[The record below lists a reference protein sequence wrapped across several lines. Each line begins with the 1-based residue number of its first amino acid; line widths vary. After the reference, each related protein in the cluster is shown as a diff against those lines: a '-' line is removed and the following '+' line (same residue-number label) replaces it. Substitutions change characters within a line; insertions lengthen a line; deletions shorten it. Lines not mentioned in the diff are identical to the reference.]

1 MKKIKYIVCAL
12 LAAVSF
18 TSCVNDYDEITQE
31 MAVLPENDP
40 RVWPANMSIGE
51 LVAMYDRIDS
61 LYVFGKDDTLRY
73 HAPIDEATGSIKNAY
88 YTVNQGDVEY
98 PIIGAE
104 YVDGRLKLP
113 IEYKGKKFTI
123 YREEGETYK
132 NLFTLNPIEGPQ
144 DIYIKGRIISADTAS
159 NIYKYFVLEDLNTRQ
174 SLKVAIDA
182 GSLSGVF
189 PLGQVV
195 AVKCNGLMMGRY
207 AEMPQLGVYSFRNDD
222 KTRYEPGRIPYAM
235 VYDHFQRIGW
245 PDKSKVTVPEE
256 AVLTMA
262 EIAALDSTWYG
273 RLIKIENVEFT
284 WKNDRDADL
293 KTEFVSLRRSIEKTG
308 NVNAHQLSPVFAPS
322 TYDMSK
328 KYNIGYPM
336 SREVSD
342 DTGTLYISTS
352 EYAHFAETFIPKK
365 GSVGTVTAILGWFHD
380 KNDNMAPRLDFNQY
394 STLTFEE
401 PDMERFRNLAFAFEA
416 ARQGGNMPC
425 ILNAA
430 NEVVV
435 AAFLQDRIGFL
446 QMSDVIERTMRKA
459 SFIVNPS
466 YEDYVATDTEARR
479 LAAEL
484 F

>member
-174 SLKVAIDA
+174 SLKVSIDA

-222 KTRYEPGRIPYAM
+222 KTRYEPGRIPYSM
-235 VYDHFQRIGW
+235 VYDHFQRIGL
-245 PDKSKVTVPEE
+245 PDKSKVTIPHD

-293 KTEFVSLRRSIEKTG
+293 KTGFVSLRRSIEKTG

-342 DTGTLYISTS
+342 GTGTLYISTS

-380 KNDNMAPRLDFNQY
+380 KNDNYGGKYQLTIRSLDDLEGFEYYNGPREY
-394 STLTFEE
+394 AEG
-401 PDMERFRNLAFAFEA
+401 ERP
-416 ARQGGNMPC
+416 Q
-425 ILNAA
+425 
-430 NEVVV
+430 
-435 AAFLQDRIGFL
+435 
-446 QMSDVIERTMRKA
+446 
-459 SFIVNPS
+459 
-466 YEDYVATDTEARR
+466 
-479 LAAEL
+479 
-484 F
+484 

>member
-12 LAAVSF
+12 LTAVSF

-31 MAVLPENDP
+31 MAILPENDP

-73 HAPIDEATGSIKNAY
+73 HAPLDKATGSIKNAY

-98 PIIGAE
+98 PIVGAE

-123 YREEGETYK
+123 YREEGDTYK
-132 NLFTLNPIEGPQ
+132 DLFTLNPIEGPQ
-144 DIYIKGRIISADTAS
+144 DIYIKGRIISCDTAS

-222 KTRYEPGRIPYAM
+222 KIRYEPGRIPYAM
-235 VYDHFQRIGW
+235 VYDHFQRIGL
-245 PDKSKVTVPEE
+245 PDKSKVIPHVFESISDLE
-256 AVLTMA
+256 ATLT
-262 EIAALDSTWYG
+262 LPNNPDKNKKDSTWYG
-273 RLIKIENVEFT
+273 RLIQIKNVHFT
-284 WKNDRDADL
+284 WENDSEDEL
-293 KTEFVSLRRSIEKTG
+293 QEKYVSLRRSIKDTKK
-308 NVNAHQLSPVFAPS
+308 VTAHQLSGVFAPS
-322 TYDMSK
+322 TYDISK

-336 SREVSD
+336 SRGVSD
-342 DTGTLYISTS
+342 GTGTLYISTS

-365 GSVGTVTAILGWFHD
+365 GSVGTVTAILGWFRD
-380 KNDNMAPRLDFNQY
+380 KKNYDGKYQLTIRSLDDLEGFEYESYPREY
-394 STLTFEE
+394 AEG
-401 PDMERFRNLAFAFEA
+401 ERP
-416 ARQGGNMPC
+416 Q
-425 ILNAA
+425 
-430 NEVVV
+430 
-435 AAFLQDRIGFL
+435 
-446 QMSDVIERTMRKA
+446 
-459 SFIVNPS
+459 
-466 YEDYVATDTEARR
+466 
-479 LAAEL
+479 
-484 F
+484 

>member
-1 MKKIKYIVCAL
+1 M
-12 LAAVSF
+12 
-18 TSCVNDYDEITQE
+18 
-31 MAVLPENDP
+31 
-40 RVWPANMSIGE
+40 
-51 LVAMYDRIDS
+51 
-61 LYVFGKDDTLRY
+61 
-73 HAPIDEATGSIKNAY
+73 
-88 YTVNQGDVEY
+88 
-98 PIIGAE
+98 
-104 YVDGRLKLP
+104 
-113 IEYKGKKFTI
+113 
-123 YREEGETYK
+123 
-132 NLFTLNPIEGPQ
+132 
-144 DIYIKGRIISADTAS
+144 
-159 NIYKYFVLEDLNTRQ
+159 EDLNTRQ

-262 EIAALDSTWYG
+262 EIATLDSTWYG

-293 KTEFVSLRRSIEKTG
+293 KTGFVSLRRSIEKTG

-342 DTGTLYISTS
+342 GTGTLYISTS

-380 KNDNMAPRLDFNQY
+380 KNDNYGGKYQLTLRSLDDLEGFEYYNGPREY
-394 STLTFEE
+394 AEG
-401 PDMERFRNLAFAFEA
+401 ERP
-416 ARQGGNMPC
+416 Q
-425 ILNAA
+425 
-430 NEVVV
+430 
-435 AAFLQDRIGFL
+435 
-446 QMSDVIERTMRKA
+446 
-459 SFIVNPS
+459 
-466 YEDYVATDTEARR
+466 
-479 LAAEL
+479 
-484 F
+484 